1 MTPEERK
8 RRQAEYARKKYRLS
22 RGLPED
28 AVLRLSPE
36 EAREKRK
43 AARREYDRKNANAR
57 RARNGQVTWAENVAR
72 RKEASKASRLAKEAE
87 KRASDARKAAER
99 QARKDA
105 ERCISRHGNRSENG
119 KIRPSSPG
127 ATGTSA
133 PTRKPGRLVAS
144 FGWNGW

>member
-8 RRQAEYARKKYRLS
+8 RRQAEYARKKYRRQ

-28 AVLRLSPE
+28 AVLTKTPE
-36 EAREKRK
+36 EVAEKRR
-43 AARREYDRKNANAR
+43 ATR
-57 RARNGQVTWAENVAR
+57 RAYDQRTKGVVPWAEYVSNR
-72 RKEASKASRLAKEAE
+72 RKQAAASRAAKEAE